1 MYVDLENIFLEG
13 LQMKV
18 SNIALLA
25 GTLLCAL
32 FLLPT
37 AALAQKHPPS
47 LREFLTG
54 YKGKEIQILDKTGG
68 TEQFAGGDASKSYT
82 LTLNDV
88 QNDYIVV
95 SRNTSTDKRTF
106 LYPISVIRRVIFQ
119 FDGRP
124 YDKILLE
131 MY

>member
-1 MYVDLENIFLEG
+1 
-13 LQMKV
+13 MKV
-18 SNIALLA
+18 RQMRRSRFALLA
-25 GTLLCAL
+25 ATLLCS
-32 FLLPT
+32 FILLPS
-37 AALAQKHPPS
+37 AAPAQKHPPS
-47 LREFLTG
+47 LREFLAG

-82 LTLNDV
+82 LLLNDV
-88 QNDYIVV
+88 QNDYIIV
-95 SRNTSTDKRTF
+95 SRNTNTDKRTF
-106 LYPISVIRRVIFQ
+106 LYPLSVIRRVIFQ

>member
-1 MYVDLENIFLEG
+1 LYIHLKNVSEEG

-18 SNIALLA
+18 SYFALLA
-25 GTLLCAL
+25 GALLCSL
-32 FLLPT
+32 FLLPSS
-37 AALAQKHPPS
+37 ALAQKHPPS
-47 LREFLTG
+47 LREFLTA

-68 TEQFAGGDASKSYT
+68 TEQFAGGDASKAYT

-88 QNDYIVV
+88 QNDYILV